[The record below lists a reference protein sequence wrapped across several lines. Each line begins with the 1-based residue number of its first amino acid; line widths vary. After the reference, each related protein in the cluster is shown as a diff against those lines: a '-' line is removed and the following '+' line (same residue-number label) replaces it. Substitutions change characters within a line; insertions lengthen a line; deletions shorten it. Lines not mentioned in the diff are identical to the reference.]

1 MSVRALLA
9 AIILI
14 ILVGQ
19 AQAAPPTPPA
29 TPVISSG
36 PANPTTATSATFVF
50 SSSTAGSTY
59 LCSLDSASFVACTSP
74 QSYSGLAAGN
84 HVFRVEAKR
93 KGRVSPPA
101 SWAWTIQAPPPPGQF
116 VETQYSSGLATPTA
130 MAFAPD
136 GRLFVAEK
144 GGALRV
150 ISGGTLLAT
159 PFLTVSV
166 DTAGEQGLLGV
177 AFDPN
182 FATNRFVYIYS
193 SSLATGQNR
202 LSRFTASAANP
213 NVAATGSEFVLLDDI
228 TGTATNHQGG
238 AIHFASD
245 GKLYVAVGDDANST
259 DADELDT
266 LRGKILRLNADGS
279 IPGDNPFVGVA
290 GARAE
295 IWAYGL
301 RNPFSFGVDPG
312 SSRIHVNDVGES
324 TWEEVNVLFR
334 GANYGWPTCEG
345 PMNTGVGSCTST
357 AFTYPIHAYTH
368 AVGRA
373 ITGGAFYRGSTF
385 PSQYQGAYFF
395 GDYLGNFIKWL
406 DPSNGVHDWRSA
418 QSPVDIQIGPD
429 GALYYASIGTG
440 NIFRIQF
447 Q

>member
-9 AIILI
+9 SIILF
-14 ILVGQ
+14 ILVGA
-19 AQAAPPTPPA
+19 AQAPARPTPPA

-36 PANPTTATSATFVF
+36 PATSTTATSATFVF
-50 SSSTAGSTY
+50 SSSTDGSAY
-59 LCSLDSASFVACTSP
+59 LCSLDSARFVACTSP
-74 QSYSGLAAGN
+74 QNYSGLTAGN
-84 HVFRVEAKR
+84 HVFQVEAKL
-93 KGRVSPPA
+93 KGQVSPPA
-101 SWAWTIQAPPPPGQF
+101 SWAWTIQAPPPGQF
-116 VETQYSSGLATPTA
+116 VETPYASGLSTPTA

-136 GRLFVAEK
+136 GTLFVAEK
-144 GGALRV
+144 TGALRV

-166 DTAGEQGLLGV
+166 DTGGEQGLLGV
-177 AFDPN
+177 AIDPN
-182 FATNRFVYIYS
+182 FATNRFVYVYY

-202 LSRFTASAANP
+202 LSRFTASASNP
-213 NVAATGSEFVLLDDI
+213 NVAAAGSEFVLLDNV

-245 GKLYVAVGDDANST
+245 GKLYLAVGDDANST

-290 GARAE
+290 GARTE
-295 IWAYGL
+295 TWAYGL
-301 RNPFSFGVDPG
+301 RNPFSFAVDPG
-312 SSRIHVNDVGES
+312 SSRIYVNDVGEA
-324 TWEEVNVLFR
+324 TWEEVNALAR

-345 PMNTGVGSCTST
+345 PMNTGVGTCTST

-368 AVGRA
+368 AVGHA

-406 DPSNGVHDWRSA
+406 DTSNGVHDWRSA
-418 QSPVDIQIGPD
+418 ESPVDIQIGPD

-440 NIFRIQF
+440 IIFRIQF